1 MGAHY
6 LRGHP
11 MRKKPHGNVFSV
23 RGCNFLRGDA
33 SNGCMRALKDGH
45 SVQPRGGDNL
55 FMELLERNRQLINK
69 VCYMYATDGEHFK
82 DLCQE
87 VATNLWQ
94 GYESFRGESAES
106 TWVYR
111 VALNTCVSYFRRQNG
126 RRVETVALENAA
138 CVEADNGERAEQLRE
153 MYRLI
158 STLGKIDKALI
169 LLWLDEKSYDEMAE
183 ITGLS
188 RSNVASRL
196 HRARQRLAKQ
206 AHL

>member
-1 MGAHY
+1 
-6 LRGHP
+6 
-11 MRKKPHGNVFSV
+11 MRIHRPTHHDENARSE
-23 RGCNFLRGDA
+23 
-33 SNGCMRALKDGH
+33 RA
-45 SVQPRGGDNL
+45 
-55 FMELLERNRQLINK
+55 FTELLDRNRQLINK
-69 VCYMYATDGEHFK
+69 VCYMYASDGEHFK

-94 GYESFRGESAES
+94 GMGSFRGEARES

-111 VALNTCVSYFRRQNG
+111 VALNTCVSFFRRQSS
-126 RRVETVALENAA
+126 RRVETVNLENAA
-138 CVEADNGERAEQLRE
+138 CVEDDSGERLTQLHE

-158 STLGKIDKALI
+158 SSLGKIDKALI

-188 RSNVASRL
+188 RGNVASRL

-206 AHL
+206 ADL

>member
-1 MGAHY
+1 
-6 LRGHP
+6 
-11 MRKKPHGNVFSV
+11 MRLHRQPHRPDS
-23 RGCNFLRGDA
+23 A
-33 SNGCMRALKDGH
+33 PTERA
-45 SVQPRGGDNL
+45 
-55 FMELLERNRQLINK
+55 FTELLQRNRQLINK

-94 GYESFRGESAES
+94 GMASFRGDARES

-111 VALNTCVSYFRRQNG
+111 VALNSCVSFFRRQSA
-126 RRVETVALENAA
+126 RRVETVDLENAA
-138 CVEADNGERAEQLRE
+138 CVEADSGERLAQLRE

-158 STLGKIDKALI
+158 SSLGKIDKALI

-183 ITGLS
+183 ITGLT

-196 HRARQRLAKQ
+196 HRARQRLAQQ
-206 AHL
+206 AKL

>member
-1 MGAHY
+1 ME
-6 LRGHP
+6 
-11 MRKKPHGNVFSV
+11 
-23 RGCNFLRGDA
+23 A
-33 SNGCMRALKDGH
+33 SNGCMRVSRQGH
-45 SVQPRGGDNL
+45 TAPPRRNEQA
-55 FMELLERNRQLINK
+55 FTELLDRNRQLISK
-69 VCYMYATDGEHFK
+69 VCYMYASDGEHFK

-87 VATNLWQ
+87 VATNIWQ
-94 GYESFRGESAES
+94 GFGRFRGEAAES

-111 VALNTCVSYFRRQNG
+111 VALNTCVSYFRKQG
-126 RRVETVALENAA
+126 SRRLETVNLENAA
-138 CVEADNGERAEQLRE
+138 YVEADSGERLAQLRE

-188 RSNVASRL
+188 RGNVASRL

-206 AHL
+206 ADL